1 MNRALFHKALA
12 DLRSHRLQT
21 ALILLI
27 LTVATATLALAATI
41 QRSMYNPW
49 ERTFAESNGAH
60 LSFVS
65 ASAEVDLTSISRLK
79 GVSATSGPFPIVWG
93 PSLVKDHEKYSL
105 LLYGMPS
112 ELPAVGRPLVIEGR
126 WLAADGEDEIV
137 LDRSFARHSSLK
149 VGDQVEILARQGKT
163 TLTVVGLAV
172 NSGWGLYPNFQPALV
187 YVLQSTLARLETDT
201 DQWRSALWVRL
212 FDPEASQ
219 EFQERAYALFPEG
232 AIDESLD
239 WHDIREWTNFTIK
252 ISVLFLGVF
261 SVFALLAVG
270 FIVANAIGGVVLSQY
285 REIGLLKAVGF
296 TPGQVTLLF
305 LVEHLGLGLAAGVAG
320 LFLGTVIAP
329 LFLRPTAE
337 LLNAPAMPVYDPA
350 LYLAVLVG
358 IEAIVALF
366 TIWPAWRGGRI
377 GTVQAITVGFAR
389 VRSKSSR
396 LARLAAWLHL
406 PPVVVVGV
414 KDAFARPLRALL
426 TIAGLALTV
435 LIVTFTLGMETTIR
449 VFSSDPALS
458 GNPFDMSVTRGY
470 LSDAAAR
477 RILETHPEVS
487 AYYSIKWGY
496 AQVAGQTDSINTR
509 ALGGAYDQ
517 FRIIIPE
524 GRMFAAPGEAIVG
537 QGLLDW
543 LDLKVGDELRLTMN
557 GKPLD
562 LRIVGRYVEM
572 SNMGRMAMYSLE
584 THLRQVDPQ
593 AEPDAY
599 ALKLIPGVD
608 AQALETA
615 LLHESSDQFAIYVV
629 GKDPPKEIGQL
640 RLVLL
645 GLNIV
650 LLSIGLINLFNTT
663 LLGVRER
670 LRDFGILKTVGLTP
684 RQIVVSVMAGMSLL
698 TLLAVLV
705 GIPLGLIVTK
715 LLFDYLDRQM
725 GMGAQ
730 LTVIPPWWWLALLA
744 PGALLVSILGS
755 AIPARQ
761 AAQVRVVE
769 VLRYE

>member
-27 LTVATATLALAATI
+27 LTAATATLALAATI
-41 QRSMYNPW
+41 QRSMNNPW

-60 LSFVS
+60 LSFFS
-65 ASAEVDLTSISRLK
+65 DTAEVDLTSISRLE
-79 GVSATSGPFPIVWG
+79 GVSATAGPFPVVWEH
-93 PSLVKDHEKYSL
+93 SLVKDHEKYSL

-112 ELPAVGRPLVIEGR
+112 ELPAVGRPLVTEGR

-137 LDRSFARHSSLK
+137 LDRSFARHLSLK
-149 VGDQVEILARQGKT
+149 VGDRVDILSRQGKV
-163 TLTVVGLAV
+163 TLSVVGLAV
-172 NSGWGLYPNFQPALV
+172 NSGWGLYPNFNPALV
-187 YVLQSTLARLETDT
+187 YVLQSTLARLETDA
-201 DQWRSALWVRL
+201 DKWGSALWVRL

-232 AIDESLD
+232 AIEESLD

-252 ISVLFLGVF
+252 IMVLFLGVF
-261 SVFALLAVG
+261 SVFALFAVG

-305 LVEHLGLGLAAGVAG
+305 LIERLGLGLVAGVAG
-320 LFLGTVIAP
+320 LLLGTVIAP

-358 IEAIVALF
+358 VEVIVALF

-396 LARLAAWLHL
+396 LARLAARLRL
-406 PPVVVVGV
+406 PPVVALGV

-435 LIVTFTLGMETTIR
+435 LTVTFSLGMETSIQ
-449 VFSSDPALS
+449 VFSRDPALR
-458 GNPFDMSVTRGY
+458 GIPYDMAISRGY
-470 LSDAAAR
+470 LSDVEAR
-477 RILETHPEVS
+477 RILEAHSEVS
-487 AYYSIKWGY
+487 AYYSITWGY
-496 AQVAGQTDSINTR
+496 AQVEGQTESINTR

-524 GRMFAAPGEAIVG
+524 GRMFSAPGEAVVG
-537 QGLLDW
+537 MGLLDW
-543 LDLKVGDELRLTMN
+543 LDLKVGDELRLTMD

-572 SNMGRMAMYSLE
+572 NNMGQMAMYSLE
-584 THLRQVDPQ
+584 TLQQVDPQ

-599 ALKLIPGVD
+599 ALKLTPGAD
-608 AQALETA
+608 AQALEAA
-615 LLHESSDQFAIYVV
+615 LLRESSDQFNVEMV
-629 GKDPPKEIGQL
+629 DKDPPKEIGQV
-640 RLVLL
+640 RVVIF

-650 LLSIGLINLFNTT
+650 LVSIGLISLFNTT

-684 RQIVVSVMAGMSLL
+684 RQIVVSVMTGMSLL
-698 TLLAVLV
+698 ALLAVLV
-705 GIPLGLIVTK
+705 GIPLGLIVTR
-715 LLFDYLDRQM
+715 LLFDYLGRQM
-725 GMGAQ
+725 GMGAE
-730 LTVIPPWWWLALLA
+730 LGMIPPWWWLALLA

-755 AIPARQ
+755 VIPARQ

>member
-27 LTVATATLALAATI
+27 LTAATATLALAATI
-41 QRSMYNPW
+41 QRSMNNPW

-60 LSFVS
+60 LSFFS
-65 ASAEVDLTSISRLK
+65 DTAEVDLTSISRLE
-79 GVSATSGPFPIVWG
+79 GVSATAGPFPVVWEH
-93 PSLVKDHEKYSL
+93 SLVKDHEKYSL

-112 ELPAVGRPLVIEGR
+112 ELPAVGRPLVTEGR

-137 LDRSFARHSSLK
+137 LDRSFARHLSLK
-149 VGDQVEILARQGKT
+149 VGDRVDILSRQGKV
-163 TLTVVGLAV
+163 TLSVVGLAV
-172 NSGWGLYPNFQPALV
+172 NSGWGLYPNFNPALV
-187 YVLQSTLARLETDT
+187 YVLQSTLARLETDA
-201 DQWRSALWVRL
+201 DKWGSALWVRL

-232 AIDESLD
+232 AIEESLD

-252 ISVLFLGVF
+252 IMVLFLGVF
-261 SVFALLAVG
+261 SVFALFAVG

-305 LVEHLGLGLAAGVAG
+305 LIERLGLGLVAGVAG
-320 LFLGTVIAP
+320 LFLGTAIAP

-358 IEAIVALF
+358 VEVIVALF

-396 LARLAAWLHL
+396 LARLATRLRL
-406 PPVVVVGV
+406 PPVVALGV

-435 LIVTFTLGMETTIR
+435 LTVTFSLGMETSIQ
-449 VFSSDPALS
+449 VFSRDPALR
-458 GNPFDMSVTRGY
+458 GIPYDMAISRGY
-470 LSDAAAR
+470 LSDVEAR
-477 RILETHPEVS
+477 RILEAHSEVS
-487 AYYSIKWGY
+487 AYYSITWGY
-496 AQVAGQTDSINTR
+496 AQVEGQTESINTR

-524 GRMFAAPGEAIVG
+524 GRMFSAPGEAVVG
-537 QGLLDW
+537 MGLLDW
-543 LDLKVGDELRLTMN
+543 LDLKVGDELRLTMD

-572 SNMGRMAMYSLE
+572 NNMGQMAMYSLE
-584 THLRQVDPQ
+584 TLQQVDPQ

-599 ALKLIPGVD
+599 ALKLTPGAD
-608 AQALETA
+608 AQALEAA
-615 LLHESSDQFAIYVV
+615 LLRESSDQFNVEMV
-629 GKDPPKEIGQL
+629 DKDPPKEIGQV
-640 RLVLL
+640 RVVIF

-650 LLSIGLINLFNTT
+650 LVSIGLISLFNTT

-684 RQIVVSVMAGMSLL
+684 RQIVVSVMTGMSLL
-698 TLLAVLV
+698 ALLAVLV
-705 GIPLGLIVTK
+705 GIPLGLIVTR
-715 LLFDYLDRQM
+715 LLFDYLGRQM
-725 GMGAQ
+725 GMGAE
-730 LTVIPPWWWLALLA
+730 LGMIPPWWWLALLA

-755 AIPARQ
+755 VIPARQ

>member
-27 LTVATATLALAATI
+27 LTAATATLALAATI
-41 QRSMYNPW
+41 QRSMNNPW

-60 LSFVS
+60 LSFFS
-65 ASAEVDLTSISRLK
+65 DTAEVDLTSISRLE
-79 GVSATSGPFPIVWG
+79 GVSATAGPFPVVWEH
-93 PSLVKDHEKYSL
+93 SLVKDHEKYSL

-112 ELPAVGRPLVIEGR
+112 ELPAVGRPLVTEGR
-126 WLAADGEDEIV
+126 WLAAEGEDEIV
-137 LDRSFARHSSLK
+137 LDRSFARHLSLK
-149 VGDQVEILARQGKT
+149 VGDRVDILSQQGKV
-163 TLTVVGLAV
+163 TLSVVGLAV
-172 NSGWGLYPNFQPALV
+172 NSGWGLYPNFNPALV
-187 YVLQSTLARLETDT
+187 YVLQSTLARLETDA
-201 DQWRSALWVRL
+201 DKWGSALWVRL

-232 AIDESLD
+232 AIEESLD

-252 ISVLFLGVF
+252 IMVLFLGVF
-261 SVFALLAVG
+261 SVFALFAVG

-305 LVEHLGLGLAAGVAG
+305 LIERLGLGLVAGVAG
-320 LFLGTVIAP
+320 LLLGTVIAP

-358 IEAIVALF
+358 VEVIVALF

-396 LARLAAWLHL
+396 LARLATRLRL
-406 PPVVVVGV
+406 PPVVALGV

-435 LIVTFTLGMETTIR
+435 LTVTFSLGMETSIQ
-449 VFSSDPALS
+449 VFSRDPALR
-458 GNPFDMSVTRGY
+458 GIPYDMAISRGY
-470 LSDAAAR
+470 LSDVEAR
-477 RILETHPEVS
+477 RILEAHSEVS
-487 AYYSIKWGY
+487 AYYSITWGY
-496 AQVAGQTDSINTR
+496 AQVEGQTESINTR

-524 GRMFAAPGEAIVG
+524 GRMFSAPGEAVVG
-537 QGLLDW
+537 MGLLDW
-543 LDLKVGDELRLTMN
+543 LDLKVGDELRLTMD

-572 SNMGRMAMYSLE
+572 NNMGQMAMYSLE
-584 THLRQVDPQ
+584 TLQQVDPQ

-599 ALKLIPGVD
+599 ALKLTPGAD
-608 AQALETA
+608 AQALEAA
-615 LLHESSDQFAIYVV
+615 LLRESSDQFNVEMV
-629 GKDPPKEIGQL
+629 DKDPPKEIGQV
-640 RLVLL
+640 RVVIF

-650 LLSIGLINLFNTT
+650 LVSIGLISLFNTT

-684 RQIVVSVMAGMSLL
+684 RQIVVSVMTGMSLL
-698 TLLAVLV
+698 ALLAVLV
-705 GIPLGLIVTK
+705 GIPLGLIVTR
-715 LLFDYLDRQM
+715 LLFDYLGRQM
-725 GMGAQ
+725 GMGAE
-730 LTVIPPWWWLALLA
+730 LGMIPPWWWLALLA

-755 AIPARQ
+755 VIPARQ

>member
-27 LTVATATLALAATI
+27 LTAATATLALAATI
-41 QRSMYNPW
+41 QRSMNNPW

-60 LSFVS
+60 LSFFS
-65 ASAEVDLTSISRLK
+65 DTAEVDLTSISRLE
-79 GVSATSGPFPIVWG
+79 GVSATAGPFPVVWEH
-93 PSLVKDHEKYSL
+93 SLVKDHEKYSL

-112 ELPAVGRPLVIEGR
+112 ELPAVGRPLVTEGR
-126 WLAADGEDEIV
+126 WLAAEGEDEIV
-137 LDRSFARHSSLK
+137 LDRSFARHLSLK
-149 VGDQVEILARQGKT
+149 VGDRVDILSRQGKV
-163 TLTVVGLAV
+163 TLSVVGLAV
-172 NSGWGLYPNFQPALV
+172 NSGWGLYPNFNPALV
-187 YVLQSTLARLETDT
+187 YVLQSTLARLETDA
-201 DQWRSALWVRL
+201 DKWGSALWVRL

-232 AIDESLD
+232 AIEESLD

-252 ISVLFLGVF
+252 IMVLFLGVF
-261 SVFALLAVG
+261 SVFALFAVG

-305 LVEHLGLGLAAGVAG
+305 LIERLGLGLVAGVAG
-320 LFLGTVIAP
+320 LLLGTVIAP

-358 IEAIVALF
+358 VEVIVALF

-396 LARLAAWLHL
+396 LARLAARLRL
-406 PPVVVVGV
+406 PPVVALGV

-435 LIVTFTLGMETTIR
+435 LTVTFSLGMETSIQ
-449 VFSSDPALS
+449 VFSRDPALR
-458 GNPFDMSVTRGY
+458 GIPYDMAISRGY
-470 LSDAAAR
+470 LSDVEAR
-477 RILETHPEVS
+477 RILEAHSEVS
-487 AYYSIKWGY
+487 AYYSITWGY
-496 AQVAGQTDSINTR
+496 AQVEGQTESINTR

-524 GRMFAAPGEAIVG
+524 GRMFSAPGEAVVG
-537 QGLLDW
+537 MGLLDW
-543 LDLKVGDELRLTMN
+543 LDLKVGDELRLTMD

-572 SNMGRMAMYSLE
+572 NNMGQMAMYSLE
-584 THLRQVDPQ
+584 TLQQVDPQ

-599 ALKLIPGVD
+599 ALKLTPGAD
-608 AQALETA
+608 AQALEAA
-615 LLHESSDQFAIYVV
+615 LLRESSDQFNVEMV
-629 GKDPPKEIGQL
+629 DKDPPKEIGQV
-640 RLVLL
+640 RVVIF

-650 LLSIGLINLFNTT
+650 LVSIGLISLFNTT

-684 RQIVVSVMAGMSLL
+684 RQIVVSVMTGMSLL
-698 TLLAVLV
+698 ALLAVLV
-705 GIPLGLIVTK
+705 GIPLGLIVTR
-715 LLFDYLDRQM
+715 LLFDYLGRQM
-725 GMGAQ
+725 GMGAE
-730 LTVIPPWWWLALLA
+730 LGMIPPWWWLALLA

-755 AIPARQ
+755 VIPARQ

>member
-27 LTVATATLALAATI
+27 LTAATATLALAATI
-41 QRSMYNPW
+41 QRSMNNPW

-60 LSFVS
+60 LSFFS
-65 ASAEVDLTSISRLK
+65 DTAEVDLTSISRLE
-79 GVSATSGPFPIVWG
+79 GVSATAGPFPVVWEH
-93 PSLVKDHEKYSL
+93 SLVKDHEKYSL

-112 ELPAVGRPLVIEGR
+112 ELPAVGRPLVTEGR
-126 WLAADGEDEIV
+126 WLAAEGEDEIV
-137 LDRSFARHSSLK
+137 LDRSFARHLSLK
-149 VGDQVEILARQGKT
+149 VGDRVDILSRQGKV
-163 TLTVVGLAV
+163 TLSVVGLAV
-172 NSGWGLYPNFQPALV
+172 NSGWGLYPNFNPALV
-187 YVLQSTLARLETDT
+187 YVLQSTLARLETDA
-201 DQWRSALWVRL
+201 DKWGSALWVRL

-232 AIDESLD
+232 AIEESLD

-252 ISVLFLGVF
+252 IMVLFLGVF
-261 SVFALLAVG
+261 SVFALFAVG

-305 LVEHLGLGLAAGVAG
+305 LIERLGLGLVAGVAG
-320 LFLGTVIAP
+320 LFLGTAIAP

-358 IEAIVALF
+358 VEVIVALF

-396 LARLAAWLHL
+396 LARLATRLRL
-406 PPVVVVGV
+406 PPVVALGV

-435 LIVTFTLGMETTIR
+435 LTVTFSLGMETSIQ
-449 VFSSDPALS
+449 VFSRDPALR
-458 GNPFDMSVTRGY
+458 GIPYDMAISRGY
-470 LSDAAAR
+470 LSDVEAR
-477 RILETHPEVS
+477 RILEAHSEVS
-487 AYYSIKWGY
+487 AYYSITWGY
-496 AQVAGQTDSINTR
+496 AQVEGQTESINTR

-524 GRMFAAPGEAIVG
+524 GRMFSAPGEAVVG
-537 QGLLDW
+537 MGLLDW
-543 LDLKVGDELRLTMN
+543 LDLKVGDELRLTMD

-572 SNMGRMAMYSLE
+572 NNMGQMAMYSLE
-584 THLRQVDPQ
+584 TLQQVDPQ

-599 ALKLIPGVD
+599 ALKLTPGAD
-608 AQALETA
+608 AQALEAA
-615 LLHESSDQFAIYVV
+615 LLRESSDQFNVEMV
-629 GKDPPKEIGQL
+629 DKDPPKEIGQV
-640 RLVLL
+640 RVVIF

-650 LLSIGLINLFNTT
+650 LVSIGLISLFNTT

-684 RQIVVSVMAGMSLL
+684 RQIVVSVMTGMSLL
-698 TLLAVLV
+698 ALLAVLV
-705 GIPLGLIVTK
+705 GIPLGLIVTR
-715 LLFDYLDRQM
+715 LLFDYLGRQM
-725 GMGAQ
+725 GMGAE
-730 LTVIPPWWWLALLA
+730 LGMIPPWWWLALLA

-755 AIPARQ
+755 VIPARQ

>member
-27 LTVATATLALAATI
+27 LTAATATLALAATI
-41 QRSMYNPW
+41 QRSMNNPW

-60 LSFVS
+60 LSFFS
-65 ASAEVDLTSISRLK
+65 DTAEVDLTSISRLE
-79 GVSATSGPFPIVWG
+79 GVSATAGPFPVVWEH
-93 PSLVKDHEKYSL
+93 SLVKDHEKYSL

-112 ELPAVGRPLVIEGR
+112 ELPAVGRPLVTEGR
-126 WLAADGEDEIV
+126 WLAAEGEDEIV
-137 LDRSFARHSSLK
+137 LDRSFARHLSLK
-149 VGDQVEILARQGKT
+149 VGDRVDILSRQGKV
-163 TLTVVGLAV
+163 TLSVVGLAV
-172 NSGWGLYPNFQPALV
+172 NSGWGLYPNFNPALV
-187 YVLQSTLARLETDT
+187 YVLQSTLARLETDA
-201 DQWRSALWVRL
+201 DKWGSALWVRL

-232 AIDESLD
+232 AIEESLD

-252 ISVLFLGVF
+252 IMVLFLGVF
-261 SVFALLAVG
+261 SVFALFAVG

-305 LVEHLGLGLAAGVAG
+305 LVEHLGLGLVAGVAG
-320 LFLGTVIAP
+320 LLLGTVIAP

-358 IEAIVALF
+358 VEVIVALF

-396 LARLAAWLHL
+396 LARLAARLRL
-406 PPVVVVGV
+406 PPVVALGV

-435 LIVTFTLGMETTIR
+435 LTVTFSLGMETSIQ
-449 VFSSDPALS
+449 VFSRDPALR
-458 GNPFDMSVTRGY
+458 GIPYDMAISRGY
-470 LSDAAAR
+470 LSDVEAR
-477 RILETHPEVS
+477 RILEAHSEVS
-487 AYYSIKWGY
+487 AYYSITWGY
-496 AQVAGQTDSINTR
+496 AQVEGQTESINTR

-524 GRMFAAPGEAIVG
+524 GRMFSAPGEAVVG
-537 QGLLDW
+537 MGLLDW
-543 LDLKVGDELRLTMN
+543 LDLKVGDELRLTMD

-572 SNMGRMAMYSLE
+572 NNMGQMAMYSLE
-584 THLRQVDPQ
+584 TLQQVDPQ

-599 ALKLIPGVD
+599 ALKLTPGAD
-608 AQALETA
+608 AQALEAA
-615 LLHESSDQFAIYVV
+615 LLRESSDQFNVEMV
-629 GKDPPKEIGQL
+629 DKDPPKEIGQV
-640 RLVLL
+640 RVVIF

-650 LLSIGLINLFNTT
+650 LVSIGLISLFNTT

-684 RQIVVSVMAGMSLL
+684 RQIVVSVMTGMSLL
-698 TLLAVLV
+698 ALLAVLV
-705 GIPLGLIVTK
+705 GIPLGLIVTR
-715 LLFDYLDRQM
+715 LLFDYLGRQM
-725 GMGAQ
+725 GMGAE
-730 LTVIPPWWWLALLA
+730 LGMIPPWWWLALLA

-755 AIPARQ
+755 VIPARQ

>member
-27 LTVATATLALAATI
+27 LTAATATLALAATI
-41 QRSMYNPW
+41 QRSMNNPW

-60 LSFVS
+60 LSFFS
-65 ASAEVDLTSISRLK
+65 DTAEVDLTSISRLE
-79 GVSATSGPFPIVWG
+79 GVSATAGPFPVVWEH
-93 PSLVKDHEKYSL
+93 SLVKDHEKYSL

-112 ELPAVGRPLVIEGR
+112 ELPAVGRPLVTEGR

-137 LDRSFARHSSLK
+137 LDRSFARHLSLK
-149 VGDQVEILARQGKT
+149 VGDRVDILSQQGKV
-163 TLTVVGLAV
+163 TLSVVGLAV
-172 NSGWGLYPNFQPALV
+172 NSGWGLYPNFNPALV
-187 YVLQSTLARLETDT
+187 YVLQSTLARLETDA
-201 DQWRSALWVRL
+201 DKWGSALWVRL

-232 AIDESLD
+232 AIEESLD

-252 ISVLFLGVF
+252 IMVLFLGVF
-261 SVFALLAVG
+261 SVFALFAVG

-305 LVEHLGLGLAAGVAG
+305 LIERLGLGLVAGVAG
-320 LFLGTVIAP
+320 LLLGTVIAP

-358 IEAIVALF
+358 VEVIVALF

-396 LARLAAWLHL
+396 LARLATRLRL
-406 PPVVVVGV
+406 PPVVALGV

-435 LIVTFTLGMETTIR
+435 LTVTFSLGMETSIQ
-449 VFSSDPALS
+449 VFSRDPALR
-458 GNPFDMSVTRGY
+458 GIPYDMAISRGY
-470 LSDAAAR
+470 LSDVEAR
-477 RILETHPEVS
+477 RILEAHSEVS
-487 AYYSIKWGY
+487 AYYSITWGY
-496 AQVAGQTDSINTR
+496 AQVEGQTESINTR

-524 GRMFAAPGEAIVG
+524 GRMFSAPGEAVVG
-537 QGLLDW
+537 MGLLDW
-543 LDLKVGDELRLTMN
+543 LDLKVGDELRLTMD

-572 SNMGRMAMYSLE
+572 NNMGQMAMYSLE
-584 THLRQVDPQ
+584 TLQQVDPQ

-599 ALKLIPGVD
+599 ALKLTPGAD
-608 AQALETA
+608 AQALEAA
-615 LLHESSDQFAIYVV
+615 LLRESSDQFNVEMV
-629 GKDPPKEIGQL
+629 DKDPPKEIGQV
-640 RLVLL
+640 RVVIF

-650 LLSIGLINLFNTT
+650 LVSIGLISLFNTT

-684 RQIVVSVMAGMSLL
+684 RQIVVSVMTGMSLL
-698 TLLAVLV
+698 ALLAVLV
-705 GIPLGLIVTK
+705 GIPLGLIVTR
-715 LLFDYLDRQM
+715 LLFDYLGRQM
-725 GMGAQ
+725 GMGAE
-730 LTVIPPWWWLALLA
+730 LGMIPPWWWLALLA

-755 AIPARQ
+755 VIPARQ

>member
-1 MNRALFHKALA
+1 
-12 DLRSHRLQT
+12 
-21 ALILLI
+21 
-27 LTVATATLALAATI
+27 
-41 QRSMYNPW
+41 
-49 ERTFAESNGAH
+49 
-60 LSFVS
+60 
-65 ASAEVDLTSISRLK
+65 
-79 GVSATSGPFPIVWG
+79 
-93 PSLVKDHEKYSL
+93 
-105 LLYGMPS
+105 
-112 ELPAVGRPLVIEGR
+112 
-126 WLAADGEDEIV
+126 V
-137 LDRSFARHSSLK
+137 LDRSFARHLSLK
-149 VGDQVEILARQGKT
+149 VGDRVDILSRQGKV
-163 TLTVVGLAV
+163 TLSVVGLAV
-172 NSGWGLYPNFQPALV
+172 NSGWGLYPNFNPALV
-187 YVLQSTLARLETDT
+187 YVLQSTLARLETDA
-201 DQWRSALWVRL
+201 DKWGSALWVRL

-232 AIDESLD
+232 AIEESLD

-252 ISVLFLGVF
+252 IMVLFLGVF
-261 SVFALLAVG
+261 SVFALFAVG

-305 LVEHLGLGLAAGVAG
+305 LIERLGLGLVAGVAG
-320 LFLGTVIAP
+320 LLLGTVIAP

-358 IEAIVALF
+358 VEVIVALF

-396 LARLAAWLHL
+396 LARLATRLRL
-406 PPVVVVGV
+406 PPVVALGV

-435 LIVTFTLGMETTIR
+435 LTVTFSLGMETSIQ
-449 VFSSDPALS
+449 VFSRDPALR
-458 GNPFDMSVTRGY
+458 GIPYDMAISRGY
-470 LSDAAAR
+470 LSDVEAR
-477 RILETHPEVS
+477 RILEAHSEVS
-487 AYYSIKWGY
+487 AYYSITWGY
-496 AQVAGQTDSINTR
+496 AQVEGQTESINTR

-524 GRMFAAPGEAIVG
+524 GRMFSAPGEAVVG
-537 QGLLDW
+537 MGLLDW
-543 LDLKVGDELRLTMN
+543 LDLKVGDELRLTMD

-572 SNMGRMAMYSLE
+572 NNMGQMAMYSLE
-584 THLRQVDPQ
+584 TLQQVDPQ

-599 ALKLIPGVD
+599 ALKLTPGAD
-608 AQALETA
+608 AQALEAA
-615 LLHESSDQFAIYVV
+615 LLRESSDQFNVEMV
-629 GKDPPKEIGQL
+629 DKDPPKEIGQV
-640 RLVLL
+640 RVVIF

-650 LLSIGLINLFNTT
+650 LVSIGLISLFNTT

-684 RQIVVSVMAGMSLL
+684 RQIVVSVMTGMSLL
-698 TLLAVLV
+698 ALLAVLV
-705 GIPLGLIVTK
+705 GIPLGLIVTR
-715 LLFDYLDRQM
+715 LLFDYLGRQM
-725 GMGAQ
+725 GMGAE
-730 LTVIPPWWWLALLA
+730 LGMIPPWWWLALLA

-755 AIPARQ
+755 VIPARQ

>member
-27 LTVATATLALAATI
+27 LTAATATLALAATI
-41 QRSMYNPW
+41 QRSMNNPW

-60 LSFVS
+60 LSFFS
-65 ASAEVDLTSISRLK
+65 DTAEVDLTSISRLE
-79 GVSATSGPFPIVWG
+79 GVSATAGPFPVVWEH
-93 PSLVKDHEKYSL
+93 SLVKDHEKYSL

-112 ELPAVGRPLVIEGR
+112 ELPAVGRPLVTEGR
-126 WLAADGEDEIV
+126 WLAAEGEDEIV
-137 LDRSFARHSSLK
+137 LDRSFARHLSLK
-149 VGDQVEILARQGKT
+149 VGDRVDILSRQGKV
-163 TLTVVGLAV
+163 TLSVVGLAV
-172 NSGWGLYPNFQPALV
+172 NSGWGLYPNFNPALV
-187 YVLQSTLARLETDT
+187 YVLQSTLARLETDA
-201 DQWRSALWVRL
+201 DKWGSALWVRL

-232 AIDESLD
+232 AIEESLD

-252 ISVLFLGVF
+252 IMVLFLGVF
-261 SVFALLAVG
+261 SVFALFAVG

-305 LVEHLGLGLAAGVAG
+305 LVERLGLGLVAGVAG
-320 LFLGTVIAP
+320 LLLGTVIAP

-358 IEAIVALF
+358 VEVIVALF

-396 LARLAAWLHL
+396 LARLATRLRL
-406 PPVVVVGV
+406 PPVVALGV

-435 LIVTFTLGMETTIR
+435 LTVTFSLGMETSIQ
-449 VFSSDPALS
+449 VFSRDPALR
-458 GNPFDMSVTRGY
+458 GIPYDMAISRGY
-470 LSDAAAR
+470 LSDVEAR
-477 RILETHPEVS
+477 RILEAHSEVS
-487 AYYSIKWGY
+487 AYYSITWGY
-496 AQVAGQTDSINTR
+496 AQVEGQTESINTR

-524 GRMFAAPGEAIVG
+524 GRMFSAPGEAVVG
-537 QGLLDW
+537 MGLLDW
-543 LDLKVGDELRLTMN
+543 LDLKVGDELRLTMD

-572 SNMGRMAMYSLE
+572 NNMGQMAMYSLE
-584 THLRQVDPQ
+584 TLQQVDPQ

-599 ALKLIPGVD
+599 ALKLTPGAD
-608 AQALETA
+608 AQALEAA
-615 LLHESSDQFAIYVV
+615 LLRESSDQFNVEMV
-629 GKDPPKEIGQL
+629 DKDPPKEIGQV
-640 RLVLL
+640 RVVIF

-650 LLSIGLINLFNTT
+650 LVSIGLISLFNTT

-684 RQIVVSVMAGMSLL
+684 RQIVVSVMTGMSLL
-698 TLLAVLV
+698 ALLAVLV
-705 GIPLGLIVTK
+705 GIPLGLIVTR
-715 LLFDYLDRQM
+715 LLFDYLGRQM
-725 GMGAQ
+725 GMGAE
-730 LTVIPPWWWLALLA
+730 LGMIPPWWWLALLA

-755 AIPARQ
+755 VIPARQ

>member
-27 LTVATATLALAATI
+27 LTAATATLALAATI
-41 QRSMYNPW
+41 QRSMNNPW

-60 LSFVS
+60 LSFFS
-65 ASAEVDLTSISRLK
+65 DTAEVDLTSISRLE
-79 GVSATSGPFPIVWG
+79 GVSATAGPFPVVWEH
-93 PSLVKDHEKYSL
+93 SLVKDHEKYSL

-112 ELPAVGRPLVIEGR
+112 ELPAVGRPLVTEGR
-126 WLAADGEDEIV
+126 WLAAEGEDEIV
-137 LDRSFARHSSLK
+137 LDRSFARHLSLK
-149 VGDQVEILARQGKT
+149 VGDRVDILSRQGKV
-163 TLTVVGLAV
+163 TLSVVGLAV
-172 NSGWGLYPNFQPALV
+172 NSGWGLYPNFNPALV
-187 YVLQSTLARLETDT
+187 YVLQSTLARLETDA
-201 DQWRSALWVRL
+201 DKWGSALWVRL

-232 AIDESLD
+232 AIEESLD

-252 ISVLFLGVF
+252 IMVLFLGVF
-261 SVFALLAVG
+261 SVFALFAVG

-305 LVEHLGLGLAAGVAG
+305 LIERLGLGLVAGVAG
-320 LFLGTVIAP
+320 LLLGTVIAP

-358 IEAIVALF
+358 VEVIVALF

-435 LIVTFTLGMETTIR
+435 LTVTFSLGMETSIQ
-449 VFSSDPALS
+449 VFSRDPALR
-458 GNPFDMSVTRGY
+458 GIPYDMAISRGY
-470 LSDAAAR
+470 LSDVEAR
-477 RILETHPEVS
+477 RILEAHSEVS
-487 AYYSIKWGY
+487 AYYSITWGY
-496 AQVAGQTDSINTR
+496 AQVEGQTESINTR

-524 GRMFAAPGEAIVG
+524 GRMFSAPGEAVVG
-537 QGLLDW
+537 MGLLDW
-543 LDLKVGDELRLTMN
+543 LDLKVGDELRLTMD

-572 SNMGRMAMYSLE
+572 NNMGQMAMYSLE
-584 THLRQVDPQ
+584 TLQQVDPQ

-599 ALKLIPGVD
+599 ALKLTPGAD
-608 AQALETA
+608 AQALEAA
-615 LLHESSDQFAIYVV
+615 LLRESSDQFNVEMV
-629 GKDPPKEIGQL
+629 DKDPPKEIGQV
-640 RLVLL
+640 RVVIF

-650 LLSIGLINLFNTT
+650 LVSIGLISLFNTT

-684 RQIVVSVMAGMSLL
+684 RQIVVSVMTGMSLL
-698 TLLAVLV
+698 ALLAVLV
-705 GIPLGLIVTK
+705 GIPLGLIVTR
-715 LLFDYLDRQM
+715 LLFDYLGRQM
-725 GMGAQ
+725 GMGAE
-730 LTVIPPWWWLALLA
+730 LGMIPPWWWLALLA

-755 AIPARQ
+755 VIPARQ

>member
-27 LTVATATLALAATI
+27 LTAATATLALAATI
-41 QRSMYNPW
+41 QRSMNNPW

-60 LSFVS
+60 LSFFS
-65 ASAEVDLTSISRLK
+65 DTAEVDLTSISRLE
-79 GVSATSGPFPIVWG
+79 GVSATAGPFPVVWEH
-93 PSLVKDHEKYSL
+93 SLVKDHEKYSL

-112 ELPAVGRPLVIEGR
+112 ELPAVGRPLVTEGR

-137 LDRSFARHSSLK
+137 LDRSFARHLSLK
-149 VGDQVEILARQGKT
+149 VGDRVDILSRQGKV
-163 TLTVVGLAV
+163 TLSVVGLAV
-172 NSGWGLYPNFQPALV
+172 NSGWGLYPNFNPALV
-187 YVLQSTLARLETDT
+187 YVLQSTLARLETDA
-201 DQWRSALWVRL
+201 DKWGSALWVRL

-232 AIDESLD
+232 AIEESLD

-252 ISVLFLGVF
+252 IMVLFLGVF
-261 SVFALLAVG
+261 SVFALFAVG

-305 LVEHLGLGLAAGVAG
+305 LVEHLGLGLVAGVAG
-320 LFLGTVIAP
+320 LLLGTVIAP

-358 IEAIVALF
+358 VEVIVALF

-396 LARLAAWLHL
+396 LARLAARLRL
-406 PPVVVVGV
+406 PPVVALGV

-435 LIVTFTLGMETTIR
+435 LTVTFSLGMETSIQ
-449 VFSSDPALS
+449 VFSRDPALR
-458 GNPFDMSVTRGY
+458 GIPYDMAISRGY
-470 LSDAAAR
+470 LSDVEAR
-477 RILETHPEVS
+477 RILEAHSEVS
-487 AYYSIKWGY
+487 AYYSITWGY
-496 AQVAGQTDSINTR
+496 AQVEGQTESINTR

-524 GRMFAAPGEAIVG
+524 GRMFSAPGEAVVG
-537 QGLLDW
+537 MGLLDW
-543 LDLKVGDELRLTMN
+543 LDLKVGDELRLTMD

-572 SNMGRMAMYSLE
+572 NNMGQMAMYSLE
-584 THLRQVDPQ
+584 TLQQVDPQ

-599 ALKLIPGVD
+599 ALKLTPGAD
-608 AQALETA
+608 AQALEAA
-615 LLHESSDQFAIYVV
+615 LLRESSDQFNVEMV
-629 GKDPPKEIGQL
+629 DKDPPKEIGQV
-640 RLVLL
+640 RVVIF

-650 LLSIGLINLFNTT
+650 LVSIGLISLFNTT

-684 RQIVVSVMAGMSLL
+684 RQIVVSVMTGMSLL
-698 TLLAVLV
+698 ALLAVLV
-705 GIPLGLIVTK
+705 GIPLGLIVTR
-715 LLFDYLDRQM
+715 LLFDYLGRQM
-725 GMGAQ
+725 GMGAE
-730 LTVIPPWWWLALLA
+730 LGMIPPWWWLALLA

-755 AIPARQ
+755 VIPARQ

>member
-27 LTVATATLALAATI
+27 LTAATATLALAATI
-41 QRSMYNPW
+41 QRSMNNPW

-60 LSFVS
+60 LSFFS
-65 ASAEVDLTSISRLK
+65 DTAEVDLTSISRLE
-79 GVSATSGPFPIVWG
+79 GVSATAEPFPVVWEH
-93 PSLVKDHEKYSL
+93 SLVKDHEKYSL

-112 ELPAVGRPLVIEGR
+112 ELPAVGRPLVTEGR
-126 WLAADGEDEIV
+126 WLAAEGEDEIV
-137 LDRSFARHSSLK
+137 LDRSFARHLSLK
-149 VGDQVEILARQGKT
+149 VGDRVDILSRQGKV
-163 TLTVVGLAV
+163 TLSVVGLAV
-172 NSGWGLYPNFQPALV
+172 NSGWGLYPNFNPALV
-187 YVLQSTLARLETDT
+187 YVLQSTLARLETDA
-201 DQWRSALWVRL
+201 DKWGSALWVRL

-232 AIDESLD
+232 AIEESLD

-252 ISVLFLGVF
+252 IMVLFLGVF
-261 SVFALLAVG
+261 SVFALFAVG

-305 LVEHLGLGLAAGVAG
+305 LIERLGLGLVAGVAG
-320 LFLGTVIAP
+320 LLLGTVIAP

-358 IEAIVALF
+358 VEVIVALF

-396 LARLAAWLHL
+396 LARLATRLRL
-406 PPVVVVGV
+406 PPVVALGV

-435 LIVTFTLGMETTIR
+435 LTVTFSLGMETSIQ
-449 VFSSDPALS
+449 VFSRDPALR
-458 GNPFDMSVTRGY
+458 GIPYDMAISRGY
-470 LSDAAAR
+470 LSDVEAR
-477 RILETHPEVS
+477 RILEAHSEVS
-487 AYYSIKWGY
+487 AYYSITWGY
-496 AQVAGQTDSINTR
+496 AQVEGQTESINTR

-524 GRMFAAPGEAIVG
+524 GRMFSAPGEAVVG
-537 QGLLDW
+537 MGLLDW
-543 LDLKVGDELRLTMN
+543 LDLKVGDELRLTMD

-572 SNMGRMAMYSLE
+572 NNMGQMAMYSLE
-584 THLRQVDPQ
+584 TLQQVDPQ

-599 ALKLIPGVD
+599 ALKLTPGAD
-608 AQALETA
+608 AQALEAA
-615 LLHESSDQFAIYVV
+615 LLRESSDQFNVEMV
-629 GKDPPKEIGQL
+629 DKDPPKEIGQV
-640 RLVLL
+640 RVVIF

-650 LLSIGLINLFNTT
+650 LVSIGLISLFNTT

-684 RQIVVSVMAGMSLL
+684 RQIVVSVMTGMSLL
-698 TLLAVLV
+698 ALLAVLV
-705 GIPLGLIVTK
+705 GIPLGLIVTR
-715 LLFDYLDRQM
+715 LLFDYLGRQM
-725 GMGAQ
+725 GMGAE
-730 LTVIPPWWWLALLA
+730 LGMIPPWWWLALLA

-755 AIPARQ
+755 VIPARQ

>member
-27 LTVATATLALAATI
+27 LTAATATLALAATI
-41 QRSMYNPW
+41 QRSMNNPW

-60 LSFVS
+60 LSFFS
-65 ASAEVDLTSISRLK
+65 DTAEVDLTSISRLE
-79 GVSATSGPFPIVWG
+79 GVSATAGPFPVVWEH
-93 PSLVKDHEKYSL
+93 SLVKDHEKYSL

-112 ELPAVGRPLVIEGR
+112 ELPAVGRPLVTEGR
-126 WLAADGEDEIV
+126 WLAAEGEDEIV
-137 LDRSFARHSSLK
+137 LDRSFARHLSLK
-149 VGDQVEILARQGKT
+149 VGDRVDILSQQGKV
-163 TLTVVGLAV
+163 TLSVVGLAV
-172 NSGWGLYPNFQPALV
+172 NSGWGLYPNFNPALV
-187 YVLQSTLARLETDT
+187 YVLQSTLARLETDA
-201 DQWRSALWVRL
+201 DKWGSALWVRL

-232 AIDESLD
+232 AIEESLD

-252 ISVLFLGVF
+252 IMVLFLGVF
-261 SVFALLAVG
+261 SVFALFAVG

-305 LVEHLGLGLAAGVAG
+305 LVEHLGLGLVAGVAG
-320 LFLGTVIAP
+320 LLLGTVIAP

-358 IEAIVALF
+358 VEVIVALF

-396 LARLAAWLHL
+396 LARLATRLRL
-406 PPVVVVGV
+406 PPVVALGV

-435 LIVTFTLGMETTIR
+435 LTVTFSLGMETSIQ
-449 VFSSDPALS
+449 VFSRDPALR
-458 GNPFDMSVTRGY
+458 GIPYDMAISRGY
-470 LSDAAAR
+470 LSDVEAR
-477 RILETHPEVS
+477 RILEAHSEVS
-487 AYYSIKWGY
+487 AYYSITWGY
-496 AQVAGQTDSINTR
+496 AQVEGQTESINTR

-524 GRMFAAPGEAIVG
+524 GRMFSAPGEAVVG
-537 QGLLDW
+537 MGLLDW
-543 LDLKVGDELRLTMN
+543 LDLKVGDELRLTMD

-572 SNMGRMAMYSLE
+572 NNMGQMAMYSLE
-584 THLRQVDPQ
+584 TLQQVDPQ

-599 ALKLIPGVD
+599 ALKLTPGAD
-608 AQALETA
+608 AQALEAA
-615 LLHESSDQFAIYVV
+615 LLRESSDQFNVEMV
-629 GKDPPKEIGQL
+629 DKDPPKEIGQV
-640 RLVLL
+640 RVVIF

-650 LLSIGLINLFNTT
+650 LVSIGLISLFNTT

-684 RQIVVSVMAGMSLL
+684 RQIVVSVMTGMSLL
-698 TLLAVLV
+698 ALLAVLV
-705 GIPLGLIVTK
+705 GIPLGLIVTR
-715 LLFDYLDRQM
+715 LLFDYLGRQM
-725 GMGAQ
+725 GMGAE
-730 LTVIPPWWWLALLA
+730 LGMIPPWWWLALLA

-755 AIPARQ
+755 VIPARQ

>member
-27 LTVATATLALAATI
+27 LTAATATLALAATI
-41 QRSMYNPW
+41 QRSMNNPW

-60 LSFVS
+60 LSFFS
-65 ASAEVDLTSISRLK
+65 DTAEVDLTSISRLE
-79 GVSATSGPFPIVWG
+79 GVSATAGPFPVVWEH
-93 PSLVKDHEKYSL
+93 SLVKDHEKYSL

-112 ELPAVGRPLVIEGR
+112 ELPAVGRPLVTEGR
-126 WLAADGEDEIV
+126 WLAAEGEDEIV
-137 LDRSFARHSSLK
+137 LDRSFARHLSLK
-149 VGDQVEILARQGKT
+149 VGDRVDILSQQGKV
-163 TLTVVGLAV
+163 TLSVVGLAV
-172 NSGWGLYPNFQPALV
+172 NSGWGLYPNFNPALV
-187 YVLQSTLARLETDT
+187 YVLQSTLARLETDA
-201 DQWRSALWVRL
+201 DKWGSALWVRL

-232 AIDESLD
+232 AIEESLD

-252 ISVLFLGVF
+252 IMVLFLGVF
-261 SVFALLAVG
+261 SVFALFAVG

-305 LVEHLGLGLAAGVAG
+305 LIERLGLGLVAGVAG
-320 LFLGTVIAP
+320 LLLGTVIAP

-358 IEAIVALF
+358 VEVIVALF

-396 LARLAAWLHL
+396 LARLAARLRL
-406 PPVVVVGV
+406 PPVVALGV

-435 LIVTFTLGMETTIR
+435 LTVTFSLGMETSIQ
-449 VFSSDPALS
+449 VFSRDPALR
-458 GNPFDMSVTRGY
+458 GIPYDMAISRGY
-470 LSDAAAR
+470 LSDVEAR
-477 RILETHPEVS
+477 RILEAHSEVS
-487 AYYSIKWGY
+487 AYYSITWGY
-496 AQVAGQTDSINTR
+496 AQVEGQTESINTR

-524 GRMFAAPGEAIVG
+524 GRMFSAPGEAVVG
-537 QGLLDW
+537 MGLLDW
-543 LDLKVGDELRLTMN
+543 LDLKVGDELRLTMD

-572 SNMGRMAMYSLE
+572 NNMGQMAMYSLE
-584 THLRQVDPQ
+584 TLQQVDPQ

-599 ALKLIPGVD
+599 ALKLTPGAD
-608 AQALETA
+608 AQALEAA
-615 LLHESSDQFAIYVV
+615 LLRESSDQFNVEMV
-629 GKDPPKEIGQL
+629 DKDPPKEIGQV
-640 RLVLL
+640 RVVIF

-650 LLSIGLINLFNTT
+650 LVSIGLISLFNTT

-684 RQIVVSVMAGMSLL
+684 RQIVVSVMTGMSLL
-698 TLLAVLV
+698 ALLAVLV
-705 GIPLGLIVTK
+705 GIPLGLIVTG
-715 LLFDYLDRQM
+715 LLFDYLGRQM
-725 GMGAQ
+725 GMGAE
-730 LTVIPPWWWLALLA
+730 LGMIPPWWWLALLA

-755 AIPARQ
+755 VIPARQ

>member
-27 LTVATATLALAATI
+27 LTAATATLALAATI
-41 QRSMYNPW
+41 QRSMNNPW

-60 LSFVS
+60 LSFFS
-65 ASAEVDLTSISRLK
+65 DTAEVDLTSISRLE
-79 GVSATSGPFPIVWG
+79 GVSATAGPFPVVWEH
-93 PSLVKDHEKYSL
+93 SLVKDHEKYSL

-112 ELPAVGRPLVIEGR
+112 ELPAVGRPLVTEGR
-126 WLAADGEDEIV
+126 WLAAEGEDEIV
-137 LDRSFARHSSLK
+137 LDRSFARHLSLK
-149 VGDQVEILARQGKT
+149 VGDRVDILSRQGKV
-163 TLTVVGLAV
+163 TLSVVGLAV
-172 NSGWGLYPNFQPALV
+172 NSGWGLYPNFNPALV
-187 YVLQSTLARLETDT
+187 YVLQSTLARLETDA
-201 DQWRSALWVRL
+201 DKWGSALWVRL

-232 AIDESLD
+232 AIEESLD

-252 ISVLFLGVF
+252 IMVLFLGVF
-261 SVFALLAVG
+261 SVFALFAVG

-305 LVEHLGLGLAAGVAG
+305 LVEHLGLGLVAGVAG
-320 LFLGTVIAP
+320 LLLGTVIAP

-358 IEAIVALF
+358 VEVIVALF

-396 LARLAAWLHL
+396 LARLATRLRL
-406 PPVVVVGV
+406 PPVVALGV

-435 LIVTFTLGMETTIR
+435 LTVTFSLGMETSIQ
-449 VFSSDPALS
+449 VFSRDPALR
-458 GNPFDMSVTRGY
+458 GIPYDMAISRGY
-470 LSDAAAR
+470 LSDVEAR
-477 RILETHPEVS
+477 RILEAHSEVS
-487 AYYSIKWGY
+487 AYYSITWGY
-496 AQVAGQTDSINTR
+496 AQVEGQTESINTR

-524 GRMFAAPGEAIVG
+524 GRMFSAPGEAVVG
-537 QGLLDW
+537 MGLLDW
-543 LDLKVGDELRLTMN
+543 LDLKVGDELRLTMD

-572 SNMGRMAMYSLE
+572 NNMGQMAMYSLE
-584 THLRQVDPQ
+584 TLQQVDPQ

-599 ALKLIPGVD
+599 ALKLTPGAD
-608 AQALETA
+608 AQALEAA
-615 LLHESSDQFAIYVV
+615 LLRESSDQFNVEMV
-629 GKDPPKEIGQL
+629 DKDPPKEIGQV
-640 RLVLL
+640 RVVIF

-650 LLSIGLINLFNTT
+650 LVSIGLISLFNTT

-684 RQIVVSVMAGMSLL
+684 RQIVVSVMTGMSLL
-698 TLLAVLV
+698 ALLAVLV
-705 GIPLGLIVTK
+705 GIPLGLIVTR
-715 LLFDYLDRQM
+715 LLFDYLGRQM
-725 GMGAQ
+725 GMGAE
-730 LTVIPPWWWLALLA
+730 LGMIPPWWWLALLA

-755 AIPARQ
+755 VIPARQ